1 MSQILAYNSLE
12 LWLYNNINPVP
23 LRDIEE
29 VRGLIPLGLLGIL
42 LSQGIGCQIL
52 VEQRVR

>member
-23 LRDIEE
+23 LRDIQE

-42 LSQGIGCQIL
+42 LSEGIGCQIL